1 MEERAM
7 AAEKIIE
14 KIHTDASKEVDRIK
28 KDAEAQAN
36 TFLKEKKE
44 TIKQETDALL
54 KKGMQ
59 QADLQKKIKISQAYQ
74 EAKRTMMQAK
84 ETLIEDCFT
93 EAKQQLSTLDETTYD
108 DTIRHLIKQGMDQI
122 GGPCIAH
129 FSREN
134 DKKLIEKA
142 NLQLGNKIQ
151 ASGGVL
157 LVSKDGHITID
168 NTFEGILARKKNDIR
183 VKVGTLLFSK

>member
-14 KIHTDASKEVDRIK
+14 KIQTDASKEVARIK

-36 TFLKEKKE
+36 TVLKEKKE
-44 TIKQETDALL
+44 IIKQETDALL

-74 EAKRTMMQAK
+74 EAKRAMMQAK
-84 ETLIEDCFT
+84 ETLIEECFT
-93 EAKQQLSTLDETTYD
+93 EAKQQLSTLDETTYEN
-108 DTIRHLIKQGMDQI
+108 TIRHLIKQGMGQI
-122 GGPCIAH
+122 SGPCIAH
-129 FSREN
+129 PSREN
-134 DKKLIEKA
+134 DKEVIEKE
-142 NLQLGNKIQ
+142 NLHLGDKIQ

-168 NTFEGILARKKNDIR
+168 NTFEGILKRKKSDIR
-183 VKVGTLLFSK
+183 VKVGMLLFSK